1 MLNLAGVP
9 LVGLAAYL
17 LTQGIGSL
25 AAILSRIAVAAFIPI
40 YVAFDALAGIGTGTL
55 VELANRLA
63 PNQSAAFE
71 PILTAYWNSG
81 PITGIAIA
89 GSITWTIAMLS
100 AAVAFA
106 VPERRRLVAVLSLIS
121 FFIIGL
127 ARTNLMSADGGWLS
141 SLSGSRCLLLV

>member
-25 AAILSRIAVAAFIPI
+25 AAILSRIAVAACIPI

-71 PILTAYWNSG
+71 PIL
-81 PITGIAIA
+81 
-89 GSITWTIAMLS
+89 
-100 AAVAFA
+100 
-106 VPERRRLVAVLSLIS
+106 
-121 FFIIGL
+121 
-127 ARTNLMSADGGWLS
+127 ARTNLMSADGGLLS